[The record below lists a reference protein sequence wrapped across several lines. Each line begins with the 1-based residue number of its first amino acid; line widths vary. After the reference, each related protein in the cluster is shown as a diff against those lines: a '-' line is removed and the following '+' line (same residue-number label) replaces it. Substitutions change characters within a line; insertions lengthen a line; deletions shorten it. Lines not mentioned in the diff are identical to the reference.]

1 MRYLLERLKEPSTW
15 RGLCM
20 GAAALGA
27 SWSPDHQQAIVTIGV
42 GAAGLLGTILPDS
55 WLK

>member
-1 MRYLLERLKEPSTW
+1 MKYLLERLKEPSTW

-42 GAAGLLGTILPDS
+42 GAAGLLGAILPDS